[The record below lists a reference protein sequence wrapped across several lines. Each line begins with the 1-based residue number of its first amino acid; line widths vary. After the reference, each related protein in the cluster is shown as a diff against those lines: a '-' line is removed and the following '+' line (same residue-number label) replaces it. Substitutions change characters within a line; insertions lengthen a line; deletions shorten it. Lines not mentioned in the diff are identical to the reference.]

1 MSNLRHVQ
9 VQVLGASD
17 LSGKVHQPADKK
29 FQPGSDKIFCRLR
42 FFFLLGSDFFF
53 VRLRFFSGTVQIFF
67 PGRSGFLGPGL
78 AFWGALV
85 P

>member
-1 MSNLRHVQ
+1 MPDLRHVQ
-9 VQVLGASD
+9 VQLLGASD

-29 FQPGSDKIFCRLR
+29 NQPGSDKIFCRLR
-42 FFFLLGSDFFF
+42 FFFLLGSDFFLG
-53 VRLRFFSGTVQIFF
+53 RLRFFSGAGQIFF

-78 AFWGALV
+78 AFWAALA